1 MKKMHRCI
9 IMVGIMTIILATDL
23 PAMVNATST
32 KDQLNAA
39 QQQKKA
45 AEEELNQH
53 KNSISGL
60 EAQKDGLQSNLTM
73 LNEDL
78 SEISENL
85 GELEDKI
92 ERKEEEIETTTQA
105 LKEAK
110 EIEEWQYS
118 NMKKRIKFMYER
130 SDYAYLEVFF
140 TAKSFSDFI
149 NKNDYIA
156 KLAEYD
162 RKKLEEY
169 QKTKEL
175 ITEQEAQLVR
185 EKEELDE
192 MKAAVE
198 EQKKKVSSSIS
209 NTSNNIAGYANQITA
224 AEQAAWIKE
233 EEIRAQ
239 EANITSLKK
248 KLAEEMAMSSLAA
261 NSKWRDISEITFD
274 EGDRYLLAN
283 LIYCEAGGEPFA
295 GQVAVGSVVMN
306 RVLSSVYPDTV
317 VGVIYQNKQFSPVA
331 SGRLGL
337 ALSNNRATD
346 SCYKAADEAMK
357 GLTNVENCLY
367 FRTPIDGVNPKY
379 VIGGHIFY

>member
-1 MKKMHRCI
+1 
-9 IMVGIMTIILATDL
+9 MVGIMTIILATDL

-140 TAKSFSDFI
+140 TATSFSDFI